1 MGVVVDT
8 AEDSMEVDSMA
19 DTMAVIMEGI
29 PVDIM
34 EGIMADTIIM
44 AGLSLA
50 SAQDYG
56 QDIIHGITPR
66 TTTHTSIHT
75 ITPHTPTTPHPQ
87 SMIHPLL
94 L

>member
-8 AEDSMEVDSMA
+8 AEDFMEVDS
-19 DTMAVIMEGI
+19 MAVIMEGI
-29 PVDIM
+29 LVDIM

-66 TTTHTSIHT
+66 TTTHTFIRT
-75 ITPHTPTTPHPQ
+75 ITPYTPTTPHPQ